1 MADQQGTDDLVVL
14 LGTPSA
20 ESSKLYA
27 MTVSEGDPAWAGA
40 LAGVSLNLPAYHV
53 LEEEVK
59 EAADEDVYDSEVGI
73 SAIALEPELDEIV
86 ESVKGVRSD
95 TMA

>member
-1 MADQQGTDDLVVL
+1 MVVL

-53 LEEEVK
+53 LEDEVK
-59 EAADEDVYDSEVGI
+59 EAAEEEVYDTEIGI
-73 SAIALEPELDEIV
+73 SAIALEPELEDIV
-86 ESVKGVRSD
+86 DSVKGVRD
-95 TMA
+95 GVTAG

>member
-1 MADQQGTDDLVVL
+1 MVVL

-27 MTVSEGDPAWAGA
+27 VTVTEGDPAWAGA

-53 LEEEVK
+53 LEDEIR
-59 EAADEDVYDSEVGI
+59 EAAAEDVYDTEIGI
-73 SAIALEPELDEIV
+73 SAMALEPELEGIV
-86 ESVKGVRSD
+86 ESVKEVRDGV
-95 TMA
+95 TT